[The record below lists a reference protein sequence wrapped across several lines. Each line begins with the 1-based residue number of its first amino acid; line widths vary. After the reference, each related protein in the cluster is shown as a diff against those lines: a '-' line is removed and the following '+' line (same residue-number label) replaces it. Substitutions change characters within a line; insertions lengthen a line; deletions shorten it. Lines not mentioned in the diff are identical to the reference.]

1 MDVTGGTGGSEEL
14 MTTGVLAGR
23 RAIITGANRGLGLAI
38 AREFAAAGADLALG
52 ARADGLLEE
61 EGKGLVAAFPE
72 RRIRWR
78 RLDVASESD
87 TLGFAEW
94 AVDTLGGID
103 VLVNN
108 AGVYGPMGDI
118 ADVDWAQWVDAIQI
132 NLMGSVLM
140 ARAVIGHMKQRGR
153 GAIIQIS
160 GGGATNPL
168 PGITAY
174 AASKAAIVR
183 FAESLA
189 LELKDFG
196 IDVNAIAPGA
206 LNTRML
212 DEVIAAGPERV
223 GKAFYQRSVEQREKG
238 GVPLAKGAQLAVF
251 LASDAARGI
260 TGRLISAVWDR
271 YEDWPKH
278 LDELGKSDA
287 YTVRRLAGRDRGLDW
302 GDR

>member
-1 MDVTGGTGGSEEL
+1 
-14 MTTGVLAGR
+14 MTTEVSLAGR
-23 RAIITGANRGLGLAI
+23 TAIVTGANRGLGLEI
-38 AREFAAAGADLALG
+38 ARAFAAAGADLALG
-52 ARADGLLEE
+52 ARDDVLLEE
-61 EGKGLVAAFPE
+61 EARRLAGAFPG
-72 RRIRWR
+72 RRILWR

-87 TLGFAEW
+87 TLAFARW
-94 AVDTLGGID
+94 SFDALGHVD

-118 ADVDWAQWVDAIQI
+118 AAVNWKQWVDAVHI

-140 ARAVIGHMKQRGR
+140 ARAVIGHMKQRGGGR
-153 GAIIQIS
+153 IIQIS

-174 AASKAAIVR
+174 AASKAAVVR

-189 LELKDFG
+189 LELKEFG
-196 IDVNAIAPGA
+196 IDVNAVAPGA

-223 GKAFYQRSVEQREKG
+223 GKAFHQRSLEQRERG
-238 GVPLAKGAQLAVF
+238 GVPLMKGAQLVVF
-251 LASDAARGI
+251 LASNAASGI
-260 TGRLISAVWDR
+260 TGRLISAVWDH

-287 YTVRRLAGRDRGLDW
+287 YTLRRVAGRDRGFDW

>member
-1 MDVTGGTGGSEEL
+1 MA
-14 MTTGVLAGR
+14 MTETAPLFGR
-23 RAIITGANRGLGLAI
+23 KVIITGANRGLGLEI
-38 AREFAAAGADLALG
+38 ARQFAMAGADLALG
-52 ARADGLLEE
+52 ARDETLL
-61 EGKGLVAAFPE
+61 GKETQTLAEAYPE
-72 RRIRWR
+72 RRILWR
-78 RLDVASESD
+78 KLDVSSETD
-87 TLGFAEW
+87 TLAF
-94 AVDTLGGID
+94 VDWSLEALGRVD

-118 ADVDWAQWVDAIQI
+118 ADVDWREWVEAIQV

-140 ARAVIGHMKQRGR
+140 ARAVIGPMKGRGR

-189 LELKDFG
+189 LELKDSG

-206 LNTRML
+206 LNTRLL

-223 GKAFYQRSVEQREKG
+223 GKAFYERSLEQRDKG
-238 GVPLAKGAQLAVF
+238 GVPLEKGAALAVF
-251 LASDAARGI
+251 LASEAARGI

-271 YEDWPKH
+271 YENWQAH
-278 LDELGKSDA
+278 LDELRKSDA
-287 YTVRRLAGRDRGLDW
+287 YTLRRIVGRDRGFDW